1 MSTSLDASD
10 LFDGLDSFEERSMQ
24 AVRMFAESGA
34 QKLESEAKQ
43 NARWTDRS
51 GAARQRLNGSVSDIP
66 KGYRLSLAHGVDYGI
81 WLELAHEKRFSIIPE
96 TIRYVGTFDI
106 MPAFAN
112 LMQRLK
118 K

>member
-1 MSTSLDASD
+1 MIDTSDILENVDR
-10 LFDGLDSFEERSMQ
+10 FEENSLQ
-24 AVRMFAESGA
+24 AIRMFAETGA

-51 GAARQRLNGSVSDIP
+51 GAARQRLNGFVSEIP
-66 KGYRLSLAHGVDYGI
+66 TGYRLNLAHGVDYGI

-106 MPAFAN
+106 MPAFHN
-112 LMQRLK
+112 LMGRLSR
-118 K
+118 

>member
-1 MSTSLDASD
+1 MSSSLDASD
-10 LFDGLDSFEERSMQ
+10 LFDGLDEFEAKSLQ
-24 AVRMFAESGA
+24 AIRMFAETGA

-51 GAARQRLNGSVSDIP
+51 GAARQRLNGYVYDIP
-66 KGYRLSLAHGVDYGI
+66 NGYRLNLAHGVDYGI

-96 TIRYVGTFDI
+96 TIRYVGAFDI